1 MKNLNQKNLLVLI
14 KSCNILSQDIIDKW
28 VENLEQIPE
37 GMYPL
42 LWRTFSEIK
51 NETDELYTKFEL
63 NRDKN
68 GEYEKEI
75 RAKATKAIN
84 LVKTL
89 KLKSASDVMSL

>member
-1 MKNLNQKNLLVLI
+1 MNK
-14 KSCNILSQDIIDKW
+14 
-28 VENLEQIPE
+28 
-37 GMYPL
+37 
-42 LWRTFSEIK
+42 RR
-51 NETDELYTKFEL
+51 LYAKFEL
-63 NRDKN
+63 NRDQN